1 MHEQTPQTVIAS
13 AHVRTHTNTHTHQ
26 TKRVGMLCET
36 LIKQNVII
44 C

>member
-13 AHVRTHTNTHTHQ
+13 VHVRTHTNTHTP